1 MGLKEY
7 CVSSKLT
14 ISQNDDYHL
23 FEEAFNNSFVYLQLD
38 DCKELDV
45 KSNHFGGTSERQ
57 ITVGIPIETWR
68 SVIEGWLDSYW
79 AKHPGLDHT
88 TTSSE

>member
-1 MGLKEY
+1 M
-7 CVSSKLT
+7 SSKLT

-23 FEEAFNNSFVYLQLD
+23 FEEAFNNSFVHLQLD

>member
-23 FEEAFNNSFVYLQLD
+23 FEEAFNNSFVYLQLLGR
-38 DCKELDV
+38 KLVEKRL
-45 KSNHFGGTSERQ
+45 
-57 ITVGIPIETWR
+57 
-68 SVIEGWLDSYW
+68 
-79 AKHPGLDHT
+79 
-88 TTSSE
+88 